1 VKSEIALRRQPS
13 ERPIAE
19 QKESAMRVVPSRT
32 TSLSRRPAN
41 RAASF
46 TRHLFILLLV
56 QLGLA
61 IPAAASVFVV
71 NSTNDTMGSGCPSAD
86 CTLKG
91 AIQAA
96 ESNGPGLDQI
106 VLQNGAVYQV
116 SVPLTVFA
124 AYPRVTTEI
133 QIKGNGAVIERPANA
148 LGFRF
153 FWVDATGKLTL
164 DHLTLRGGEPPSD
177 GGGAVMNV
185 GELTVNNCVM
195 EQNKAGAGGAIQSYS
210 GGAFGPP
217 QVARL
222 TILKSSLRNNVAT
235 GTGGALIIIGDTV
248 LPITPDNYNVVTI
261 SASSIVNNTSNT
273 SYGGG
278 LYLAGANNALIS
290 DTTISGNSAPLQG
303 GGINFATLAK
313 QDYLG
318 NQFSVALRNV
328 TVVNNYSGTAGGGLY
343 YSVCGAS
350 SCPIPLN
357 AVVSNTILAN
367 NQSPLYKDYKAAAW
381 LQSQGNNMMGQGY
394 GYSAV
399 PGDYTVTTLPLLGAL
414 TSNGDPGAE
423 HHRPLAGCLAINHG
437 NGALA
442 GPTDQLGLSRVGV
455 ADIGAVEY
463 RPCVAPPAGM
473 TGWWP
478 FDPSRGLKDIA
489 ALPDHGWSPNGN
501 APVPQGMVDGSLKF
515 NGGGNAVEV
524 LNSSDV
530 DVQGDCASGNA
541 ENMSIDAWVK
551 VSGAGVEVIVDK
563 REFSGNSIRGY
574 HLFTYQGR
582 LGFQMANGA
591 AYVNY
596 LSPSPSVSGVDLS
609 DGRWHFVAVAVRRCV
624 LGKLYIDGKPVQTFT
639 PLGGT
644 MANNAKLL
652 VGGPSLKGA
661 IDELELFKGLL
672 SDQQVLSLYNAGWAG
687 KCKASCGPYPCD

>member
-1 VKSEIALRRQPS
+1 
-13 ERPIAE
+13 
-19 QKESAMRVVPSRT
+19 MRVESVRHRCASRCWSGRLARFGGRLLT
-32 TSLSRRPAN
+32 
-41 RAASF
+41 
-46 TRHLFILLLV
+46 LLLM
-56 QLGLA
+56 QLGLLA
-61 IPAAASVFVV
+61 PAVAGVFVV
-71 NSTNDTMGSGCPSAD
+71 NSTGDSLGGGCPSAN

-96 ESNGPGLDQI
+96 ENNGPGPDQI
-106 VLQNGAVYQV
+106 VLQTGAVYQV
-116 SVPLTVFA
+116 SAALNAFA
-124 AYPRVTTEI
+124 AFPRVTTEI
-133 QIKGNGAVIERPANA
+133 QIKGNGAVIERPAFA
-148 LGFRF
+148 PPFRF

-164 DHLTLRGGEPPSD
+164 DNLTLRGGEPVSD

-185 GELTVNNCVM
+185 GELTVNNCVL
-195 EQNKAGAGGAIQSYS
+195 EYNKAPAGGAIQSYS

-222 TILKSSLRNNVAT
+222 TILKSSLRHNTAD
-235 GTGGALIIIGDTV
+235 GTGGALIIIGDAV

-278 LYLAGANNALIS
+278 IYLAGANHALIS

-328 TVVNNYSGTAGGGLY
+328 TVANNYSGTAGGGLY

-381 LQSQGNNMMGQGY
+381 LQSQGNNIMGQGY
-394 GYSAV
+394 GYGSV

-414 TSNGDPGAE
+414 ASNGDPGSE
-423 HHRPLAGCLAINHG
+423 HHRPVAGCLAINHG
-437 NGALA
+437 NSALA

-455 ADIGAVEY
+455 VDIGAVEY

-478 FDPSRGLKDIA
+478 FDPSRGLKDLA

-501 APVPQGMVDGSLKF
+501 APVAQGMVDGALKF
-515 NGGGNAVEV
+515 SGNDSAVEV

-596 LSPSPSVSGVDLS
+596 LSPPPSVSGVDLS

-639 PLGGT
+639 PLGGAL
-644 MANNAKLL
+644 ANNAKLL
-652 VGGPSLKGA
+652 IGGPSLKGA
-661 IDELELFKGLL
+661 VDELELFKTML
-672 SDQQVLSLYNAGWAG
+672 SDQQVLALYNAGWAG
-687 KCKASCGPYPCD
+687 KCKPSCGPYPCD